1 MRKAGFEVRVV
12 PIEGASYE
20 DNPPSLLEFVKRDV
34 RWCLGNLQY
43 LHCLS
48 WPDLHFMSR
57 IQIFL
62 AIIMY
67 LGSAATA
74 LCLGLALALAAAGGL
89 ENTRRSTALIILALI
104 FFMSLAPKLAGIA
117 NVLSGK
123 ESSARY
129 GGVARLLAGAVA
141 EILFS
146 SMLCVIMAF
155 RSTLFI
161 GSLFL
166 GGTVIWSGQLRD
178 AQNLR
183 WRGAAAVFWPE
194 TLSGVALLS
203 VIIAAAPG
211 EFSLAVPIGVT
222 SRAVGGARR

>member
-1 MRKAGFEVRVV
+1 
-12 PIEGASYE
+12 
-20 DNPPSLLEFVKRDV
+20 
-34 RWCLGNLQY
+34 
-43 LHCLS
+43 
-48 WPDLHFMSR
+48 MSR
-57 IQIFL
+57 IQIL
-62 AIIMY
+62 Y
-67 LGSAATA
+67 LG
-74 LCLGLALALAAAGGL
+74 
-89 ENTRRSTALIILALI
+89 
-104 FFMSLAPKLAGIA
+104 
-117 NVLSGK
+117 
-123 ESSARY
+123 
-129 GGVARLLAGAVA
+129 
-141 EILFS
+141 
-146 SMLCVIMAF
+146 F

-222 SRAVGGARR
+222 SRAVGGARK